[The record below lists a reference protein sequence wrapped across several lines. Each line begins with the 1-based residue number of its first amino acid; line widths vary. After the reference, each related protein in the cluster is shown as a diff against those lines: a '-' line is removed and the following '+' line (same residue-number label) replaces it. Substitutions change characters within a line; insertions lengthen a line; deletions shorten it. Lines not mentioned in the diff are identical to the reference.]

1 MHCNSEIRFTIT
13 LRCVPLCAPQCGAKC
28 VMSLFFFSFFLQCK
42 LEFQS
47 CISGKSIS
55 VKCEGLCPCL
65 PGQELRT
72 AAHKADQ
79 AGEYSSSLYG
89 QMERAGVGQG
99 NQILSDFSL
108 FGLFR
113 GNTSNSPA
121 IQFSLCFHSLTA
133 TSLPVLILSPP
144 THTHAY
150 KHTHTAASFL
160 TATGTG
166 DGVSMCHCLSR
177 KWDFGEWME
186 EFWRRNAIIR
196 KAVEKRMDCYRYGLP
211 LCRAGGGFRR

>member
-1 MHCNSEIRFTIT
+1 MCD
-13 LRCVPLCAPQCGAKC
+13 C
-28 VMSLFFFSFFLQCK
+28 VMSLFFFSFFFCSVSWSSRAAFQESPSQWNAKGCVLVYLVRSSELQRTK
-42 LEFQS
+42 LTRLVSTQVLFMDKWKEL
-47 CISGKSIS
+47 
-55 VKCEGLCPCL
+55 GLDKTTKFYPIL
-65 PGQELRT
+65 VFLAFSEVIPLIHQ
-72 AAHKADQ
+72 Q
-79 AGEYSSSLYG
+79 FNPPSLSFL
-89 QMERAGVGQG
+89 
-99 NQILSDFSL
+99 N
-108 FGLFR
+108 
-113 GNTSNSPA
+113 
-121 IQFSLCFHSLTA
+121 CH
-133 TSLPVLILSPP
+133 LSPCP
-144 THTHAY
+144 HFIPPQHTHTH